1 MIRIITTKSNTWLI
15 LAVLSLLFSFST
27 ASAQGENQEQQ
38 QQQQGIER
46 MEQTFSLPGRES
58 IPRFAVKT
66 NLLYGATTT
75 FNLGVEMQLNRFL
88 TLDVIGGFNPFMHAN
103 YQRFKHW
110 SAQST
115 LRYWIQEPF
124 NGHFIGVSALYS
136 NFNVGGWKLPL
147 GLLPNL
153 QNYRFQG
160 DALALSF
167 QYGHQWLLSPR
178 WAIETSI
185 NVGLMHL
192 NYQKFEGGWCGE
204 FVGNGT
210 KNHLGITN
218 AAISIIYIIR

>member
-1 MIRIITTKSNTWLI
+1 MTTTTKFLI
-15 LAVLSLLFSFST
+15 VFLLCCLSSLTLIY
-27 ASAQGENQEQQ
+27 AQNVNERGQQ
-38 QQQQGIER
+38 QWQWQQQGVER
-46 MEQTFSLPGRES
+46 SKGTFSLPGRES

-88 TLDVIGGFNPFMHAN
+88 TLDLIGGWNPFMHRD
-103 YQRFKHW
+103 YKRFKHW
-110 SAQST
+110 SVQPT

-136 NFNVGGWKLPL
+136 DFNVSGWRLPL
-147 GLLPNL
+147 GLIPNL
-153 QNYRFQG
+153 ENYRFQG
-160 DALALSF
+160 DAFALSF

-192 NYQKFEGGWCGE
+192 DYQKFEAGWCGE
-204 FVGNGT
+204 FIGNGT
-210 KNHLGITN
+210 RNHLGITN
-218 AAISIIYIIR
+218 ASISLIYIIR